1 MIPAVVTPEPNHDL
15 LHYARFN
22 DISWRIWHA
31 SALACRKKSEHKRPT
46 SATYKHQNLMFQKI
60 SLLKKV
66 KKLMVV
72 IYFHFSEL
80 YLIPY
85 FI

>member
-1 MIPAVVTPEPNHDL
+1 
-15 LHYARFN
+15 
-22 DISWRIWHA
+22 
-31 SALACRKKSEHKRPT
+31 
-46 SATYKHQNLMFQKI
+46 MFQKI